1 MLLRYSVFR
10 RKVMSEYI
18 AVACIGIFAGFAG
31 GALGIGGGVVMIPAL
46 VFFLGFPQH
55 LAQGTTT
62 AAMVLPI
69 GILAA
74 YVYYEKGFVNFPIAL
89 VMAGGFLIGGYFGG
103 KIAVQL
109 DPAILK
115 KVFAVFL
122 IILAVKML
130 AEK

>member
-1 MLLRYSVFR
+1 MLSRYSAFR

-18 AVACIGIFAGFAG
+18 AVAGIGIFAGVAG
-31 GALGIGGGVVMIPAL
+31 GVLGIGGGVVMIPAL
-46 VFFLGFPQH
+46 VFFLGFSQH

-74 YVYYEKGFVNFPIAL
+74 YVYYESGFVNIPIAL

-109 DPAILK
+109 DPMVLK

-122 IILAVKML
+122 IILAVKIL
-130 AEK
+130 AE